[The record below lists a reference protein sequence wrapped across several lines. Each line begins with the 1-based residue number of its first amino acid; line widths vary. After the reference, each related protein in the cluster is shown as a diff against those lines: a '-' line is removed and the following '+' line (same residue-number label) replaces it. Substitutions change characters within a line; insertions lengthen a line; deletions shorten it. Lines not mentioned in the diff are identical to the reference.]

1 MHAIGQG
8 TVLGDRYALD
18 RPLGRGSMGQVWQG
32 RDLHL
37 ERPIAVKI
45 VAAELFAEA
54 EDRDRARRRFVREAK
69 AAAALDS
76 ANIATVYDAAVAGDT
91 HWLVMQLVDGATLG
105 TLIDEAEEE
114 RLDVASAAAV
124 AAQICSGLAAAHAA
138 GLVHRDLKPENVMI
152 RRDGVVKILDFGL
165 VKLMADD
172 GPKLTAT
179 GEQPGNLR
187 YASPEL
193 LSGEAVLDGRSD
205 LYSVGCLLHH
215 MLAGTPPFPG
225 ERPMAVLRGHLHD
238 APPSLSAVGVPVPEA
253 LQELLLALLAK
264 DCEDRPASA
273 AEVYGAL
280 GPWLPTARPGP
291 GTLHGFAPEDPR
303 RPFVLPQSPYP
314 V

>member
-1 MHAIGQG
+1 MHDIRRGA
-8 TVLGDRYALD
+8 VLGDRYELQQ
-18 RPLGRGSMGQVWQG
+18 PLGRGSMGQVWRG

-37 ERPIAVKI
+37 GRPVAVKT
-45 VAAELFAEA
+45 VAAELLSEA
-54 EDRDRARRRFVREAK
+54 EDRERVRRRFVREAK
-69 AAAALDS
+69 AAATLDS
-76 ANIATVYDAAVAGDT
+76 ANIATVYDASVTGDT

-105 TLIDEAEEE
+105 TVLDERE

-138 GLVHRDLKPENVMI
+138 GLVHRDLKPENVMV

-172 GPKLTAT
+172 GPRLTAT
-179 GEQPGNLR
+179 GEQPGNLL

-193 LSGEAVLDGRSD
+193 LSGDPDLDGRSD

-215 MLAGTPPFPG
+215 MLAGAPPFPRD
-225 ERPMAVLRGHLHD
+225 RPMAVLRGHLHD
-238 APPSLSAVGVPVPEA
+238 TPPGLAEAGVPVPDA
-253 LQELLLALLAK
+253 LQDLVLALLAK
-264 DCEDRPASA
+264 DREDRPASA

-280 GPWLPTARPGP
+280 GPWLPAARPGP
-291 GTLHGFAPEDPR
+291 DTLRGFGPEDPR
-303 RPFVLPQSPYP
+303 RPFVLPQGPYP